1 MRMRRERSGLTADGA
16 CRIAL
21 GAFYNATARHPRDG
35 AALVGA
41 WMEEISR
48 KLKRDAAVG
57 LDYREI
63 IARWGA
69 EENTPNNAQFA
80 TIDNRPDN
88 AATAGAGNG

>member
-1 MRMRRERSGLTADGA
+1 MRMRRERGGLTADGA

-63 IARWGA
+63 IARWEA
-69 EENTPNNAQFA
+69 EENA
-80 TIDNRPDN
+80 PDN
-88 AATAGAGNG
+88 ARFATGDNPPENAAIQGAGA